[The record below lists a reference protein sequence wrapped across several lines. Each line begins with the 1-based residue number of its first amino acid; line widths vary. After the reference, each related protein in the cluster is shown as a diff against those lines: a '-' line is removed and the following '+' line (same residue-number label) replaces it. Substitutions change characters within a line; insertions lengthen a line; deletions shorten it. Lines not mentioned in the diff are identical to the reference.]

1 MIAVTASEPP
11 WSEWR
16 DAVIAEAQRLDSE
29 IETVLCD
36 KVSPSGRRCI
46 DDWRQELR
54 DAAFRGDLI
63 EVRRLAKMCSHRIRQ
78 EIIWYEESLASAR
91 HLEHRIPRTF
101 LPFDEDKHA

>member
-1 MIAVTASEPP
+1 MIAMSASELP

-29 IETVLCD
+29 IETALCD
-36 KVSPSGRRCI
+36 KVYPSGRRCI

-63 EVRRLAKMCSHRIRQ
+63 EVRRLAKMCRHRIRQ
-78 EIIWYEESLASAR
+78 ELIWYEVAR
-91 HLEHRIPRTF
+91 DPGCRIPRTF
-101 LPFDEDKHA
+101 LPFDEDEHA

>member
-1 MIAVTASEPP
+1 MIAMSASELP

-29 IETVLCD
+29 IETALCD
-36 KVSPSGRRCI
+36 KVYPSGRRCI

-63 EVRRLAKMCSHRIRQ
+63 EVRRLAKMCRRVPLLIGCGGVGERN
-78 EIIWYEESLASAR
+78 
-91 HLEHRIPRTF
+91 RTSRG
-101 LPFDEDKHA
+101 HG